1 MAQGDLPTA
10 LPADKTPNVYSGTKL
25 MTYLLA
31 LGATSIIPATTLTNT
46 TAVAANATTMT
57 ISAPSNVDL
66 PSGTVLTFGITQ
78 VTTTAAATVTN
89 AGTAVAIQAAP
100 AAVAINTTA
109 TYTNLLEVPIAEESN
124 PTLTD
129 QEETINVHGRI
140 TPIRVVNG
148 KDMTASIKTLG
159 GIDDPVV
166 KRLITKGMSISPNNR
181 ERIVWVYPDGFALLA
196 TVNIGAPTRQAAPA
210 GSQRVMVS
218 ANLSGGLYWANL
230 NDTTPEWKPVN
241 GN

>member
-1 MAQGDLPTA
+1 MADLPAT
-10 LPADKTPNVYSGTKL
+10 LPADNTPKTYSGTKL
-25 MTYLLA
+25 VTYLLA
-31 LGATSIIPATTLTNT
+31 VGASTIIPATTLTNAA
-46 TAVAANATTMT
+46 AVAANATTMT

-66 PSGTVLTFGITQ
+66 PSGTVLTFGTTQ

-100 AAVAINTTA
+100 AAVPINTTA
-109 TYTNLLEVPIAEESN
+109 TYTNLLEVPVAEESN
-124 PTLTD
+124 PTLAD

-148 KDMTASIKTLG
+148 KDMTATIRTLG

-166 KRLITKGMSISPNNR
+166 KRLITRGMSISPNNR
-181 ERIVWVYPDGFALLA
+181 ERVIWVYPDGFALLA
-196 TVNIGAPTRQAAPA
+196 TVNIGAPTRQAAA
-210 GSQRVMVS
+210 GNSQRVQVS
-218 ANLSGGLYWANL
+218 ANLSGGLFWANL
-230 NDTTPEWKPVN
+230 NDPTPTWQAVN

>member
-1 MAQGDLPTA
+1 MPELPTN
-10 LPADKTPNVYSGTKL
+10 LPADKTPNTYSGTQLK
-25 MTYLLA
+25 TYLLA
-31 LGATSIIPATTLTNT
+31 PNATSIIPSMVLTNT
-46 TAVAANATTMT
+46 AGVAANATS
-57 ISAPSNVDL
+57 ISLSAPSTVEV
-66 PSGTVLTFGITQ
+66 PSGTVLTFGTVQ
-78 VTTTAAATVTN
+78 VTTAAAATITN
-89 AGTAVAIQAAP
+89 GASTAVSIQPAA
-100 AAVAINTTA
+100 AAVANGATA
-109 TYTNLLEVPIAEESN
+109 DYTNLLEVPIAEESN
-124 PTLTD
+124 PTLAD

-166 KRLITKGMSISPNNR
+166 KRLITKGMSISPNNK
-181 ERIVWVYPDGFALLA
+181 ERIIWVYPDGFALLA

-210 GSQRVMVS
+210 GSQRVTVS

-230 NDTTPEWKPVN
+230 NDQSPTWKQVN

>member
-1 MAQGDLPTA
+1 MADLPAT
-10 LPADKTPNVYSGTKL
+10 LPADNTPKTYSGTKL
-25 MTYLLA
+25 VTYLLA
-31 LGATSIIPATTLTNT
+31 VGASAIIPATTLTNT
-46 TAVAANATTMT
+46 AAVAANATTMT

-66 PSGTVLTFGITQ
+66 PSGTVLTFGTTQ

-100 AAVAINTTA
+100 AAVPINTTA

-124 PTLTD
+124 PTLAD

-148 KDMTASIKTLG
+148 KDMTATIRTLG

-166 KRLITKGMSISPNNR
+166 KRLITRGMSISPNNR
-181 ERIVWVYPDGFALLA
+181 ERVIWVYPDGFALLA
-196 TVNIGAPTRQAAPA
+196 TVNIGAPTRQAAA
-210 GSQRVMVS
+210 GNSQRVQVS
-218 ANLSGGLYWANL
+218 ANLSGGLFWANL
-230 NDTTPEWKPVN
+230 NDPAPTWQAVN